1 MSVSDKESQ
10 KRSIG
15 ELLNSRRMS
24 DDSSEISEPSTASE
38 PRDADSE
45 DEWVPESDSG
55 ELPLPA
61 GEPMD
66 EEEGGNNED
75 DGYESQAEEE
85 VRYIARRTELHH
97 FNPFL
102 PVIHLLVQV
111 SCHHCLRSA
120 SLLGNVRELAA
131 WAFMQVSL
139 ET

>member
-15 ELLNSRRMS
+15 ELSNSRRMS

-55 ELPLPA
+55 ELSLPA
-61 GEPMD
+61 RDPRD
-66 EEEGGNNED
+66 EEEGDNNED
-75 DGYESQAEEE
+75 GGYESQAEEE

-102 PVIHLLVQV
+102 PAIHLLVQV
-111 SCHHCLRSA
+111 SCHHSLQS
-120 SLLGNVRELAA
+120 SLLGINPRQSLHGPC
-131 WAFMQVSL
+131 VSQP
-139 ET
+139 